1 MQELR
6 QGVQLLLQFG
16 EAFEAR
22 MRGGT
27 EVPLST
33 LPLQNEAQIQLEHA
47 SERQAYETFERI
59 LHYAKWEQAVIHHG
73 HWELIIASLMII
85 RISSS
90 CFLSFYYW
98 KHYLETRFRFSRKT
112 IIKNFIDLS
121 LFFDNSLLP
130 FLSFFFSL
138 ENYYY

>member
-6 QGVQLLLQFG
+6 QSVQLLLQFG

-27 EVPLST
+27 EVSLST

-73 HWELIIASLMII
+73 HWELIIACHVYF
-85 RISSS
+85 RIS
-90 CFLSFYYW
+90 FLLILPLLVLLF
-98 KHYLETRFRFSRKT
+98 LITGNNRNVDRFLYRKND
-112 IIKNFIDLS
+112 I
-121 LFFDNSLLP
+121 
-130 FLSFFFSL
+130 
-138 ENYYY
+138 

>member
-6 QGVQLLLQFG
+6 QGVQLLLQSG

-27 EVPLST
+27 QVPLST

-59 LHYAKWEQAVIHHG
+59 LHYAKWEQAVVHHG
-73 HWELIIASLMII
+73 YRELIIASASRLL
-85 RISSS
+85 SY
-90 CFLSFYYW
+90 FLHF
-98 KHYLETRFRFSRKT
+98 
-112 IIKNFIDLS
+112 
-121 LFFDNSLLP
+121 LFFLFLFHHFLLQHGNSWRIEILI
-130 FLSFFFSL
+130 FL
-138 ENYYY
+138 ERRYN

>member
-6 QGVQLLLQFG
+6 QSVQLLLQFG

-27 EVPLST
+27 EVSLST
-33 LPLQNEAQIQLEHA
+33 LPLQNEAQIQLEHT

-73 HWELIIASLMII
+73 YWKLIIASVIFT
-85 RISSS
+85 RIFSFSYSSS
-90 CFLSFYYW
+90 SYFIISYYW
-98 KHYLETRFRFSRKT
+98 KQLENQWFSL
-112 IIKNFIDLS
+112 KNDNKDFIDLS
-121 LFFDNSLLP
+121 LFFDNP
-130 FLSFFFSL
+130 FSFFFSL
-138 ENYYY
+138 KNYCY